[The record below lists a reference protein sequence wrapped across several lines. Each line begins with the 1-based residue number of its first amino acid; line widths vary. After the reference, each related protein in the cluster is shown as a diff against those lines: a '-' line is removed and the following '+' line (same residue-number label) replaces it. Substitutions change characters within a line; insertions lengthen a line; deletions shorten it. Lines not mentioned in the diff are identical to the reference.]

1 MTTIGLDS
9 LNTAMPESFVEAIGD
24 IFENAPWI
32 AARAS
37 AGRPF
42 ASVTALH
49 AAMME
54 AARMAPLETQL
65 TFLRGHPEL
74 AGAMARVGAMTA
86 DSIAEQGSLGLDRL
100 SGAEFER
107 FETLNTAWRAR
118 FGFPFII
125 CVRRHTRDSIL
136 ARFAHRLENDV
147 ESEISAA
154 LDEIGFISRLRLAA
168 KVSGPGMP
176 VTTGRLSTHVLDT
189 VHGRPAAGVALS
201 LHEIGASETARIV
214 STVTNQDG
222 RTDAPLIAGVPL
234 RIGTYELRFH
244 VGEYFAA
251 NGLDTAVP
259 PFLDLVPIRFS
270 IAEPEGHYH
279 VPLLV
284 SPWTYTTYRGN

>member
-1 MTTIGLDS
+1 
-9 LNTAMPESFVEAIGD
+9 
-24 IFENAPWI
+24 
-32 AARAS
+32 
-37 AGRPF
+37 
-42 ASVTALH
+42 
-49 AAMME
+49 
-54 AARMAPLETQL
+54 
-65 TFLRGHPEL
+65 
-74 AGAMARVGAMTA
+74 
-86 DSIAEQGSLGLDRL
+86 
-100 SGAEFER
+100 
-107 FETLNTAWRAR
+107 
-118 FGFPFII
+118 
-125 CVRRHTRDSIL
+125 
-136 ARFAHRLENDV
+136 LENDV

-259 PFLDLVPIRFS
+259 PFLDVVPIRFS

-284 SPWTYTTYRGN
+284 SPWTYTTYRGS